1 MINKVLKMILVKNIL
16 KYRKYLKKNSN
27 NKRIFKKYSLICDF
41 NNFNGLGLKLL
52 KSYFI
57 KYNLSLNLYKN
68 LFNKIYLSKKNSNLI
83 YFQFNKFNS
92 IFLFINLMQKL
103 TTIPFFFFPLYIF
116 NITKNILV
124 PLNYLNLN
132 KFNNLNKINL
142 INFIIINTIKSLIIS
157 IVIKILKIINKKC
170 QL

>member
-1 MINKVLKMILVKNIL
+1 MILVKNIL

-27 NKRIFKKYSLICDF
+27 NKQVLKKYNLICDF

-52 KSYFI
+52 KLYFI

-68 LFNKIYLSKKNSNLI
+68 LFNQINLNKKPSNLI

-92 IFLFINLMQKL
+92 IFLFIKLMRQL
-103 TTIPFFFFPLYIF
+103 TLIPFFFFPLYIF
-116 NITKNILV
+116 NTQKNILV
-124 PLNYLNLN
+124 PFNYLNLN
-132 KFNNLNKINL
+132 KLNNLNKSNLINL
-142 INFIIINTIKSLIIS
+142 IIIKLIKNLILLIIL
-157 IVIKILKIINKKC
+157 KILKKINKC